1 MTPQMT
7 IKPIRGKDL
16 FGHNCVHAYKIAL
29 SNKKKFEID
38 PRYLENMRDIQDFID
53 EIQEDY
59 EYQVSMLEMEIA
71 ELKHENR
78 SHLRRG
84 KC

>member
-16 FGHNCVHAYKIAL
+16 FGHNCVHAYEITLKD
-29 SNKKKFEID
+29 NFKKRFEID
-38 PRYLENMRDIQDFID
+38 PRYLENMQDIQDFID
-53 EIQEDY
+53 GMQDDY
-59 EYQVSMLEMEIA
+59 EYQISMLEMEIA

-78 SHLRRG
+78 LRKG